1 MSDLMSHADEVGFYV
16 KYDRKSRG
24 YYKPVDKMI

>member
-1 MSDLMSHADEVGFYV
+1 MSDLMGHADEVGFYV
-16 KYDRKSRG
+16 KYDRKPLE